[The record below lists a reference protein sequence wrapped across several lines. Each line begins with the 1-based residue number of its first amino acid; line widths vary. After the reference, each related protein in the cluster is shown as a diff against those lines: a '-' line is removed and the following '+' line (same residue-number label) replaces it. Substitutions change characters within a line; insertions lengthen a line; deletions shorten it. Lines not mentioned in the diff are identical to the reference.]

1 MAPLLVKVD
10 SVDATRDIRFDSFGP
25 VPTGCEEDEIGRLYR
40 NCRSEYGR
48 CVSKVYISTRTEE
61 AVPIGWVFQKREEY
75 NDTHKPYIRETWVT
89 VFTGLQE
96 FRLKRGRRHDKQTEA
111 DQRPAGG

>member
-25 VPTGCEEDEIGRLYR
+25 VPTDCEEDEIGRLYR
-40 NCRSEYGR
+40 GCRREYGR
-48 CVSKVYISTRTEE
+48 CISKVYISTQTEK
-61 AVPIGWVFQKREEY
+61 AIPIGWVFQKRQEY
-75 NDTHKPYIRETWVT
+75 RDTYKPYICETWVT

-96 FRLKRGRRHDKQTEA
+96 FRFRRLRRRKRHNKRI
-111 DQRPAGG
+111 